1 MLKTVSSITN
11 AIGAL
16 NYKGTWNASTN
27 TPTITSSVGVKGD
40 YYVVSVGGTT
50 NINGISNWG
59 VGDWI
64 TFNGSVWQRV
74 EGGADLNGVNLSV
87 SGTTTLSGLTASTA
101 LALDASKNVVSVTN
115 TGTGDNVLG
124 TSPTMTTPRVV
135 TSLNDTNGNELF
147 GITATASAVNEITVA
162 NAATGNAPALS
173 ATGSDTNISIGITPK
188 GNGAVILPAGA
199 VGTPI
204 LSTTGDTDT
213 GIYFSAADTVAI
225 ATGGSQGG
233 RFVASGYQGSL
244 NFAPGTNFPQTS
256 TSGTDTSIVD
266 TGIFIPTNG
275 LTCHEVFIRGNPSSA
290 NLGEIRFQGLFYV
303 RTAAGWTGS
312 AVRAYITTT
321 QTYLIQVQGWFNTMT
336 FSAVFWDGSTEAT
349 DIAIGSV
356 SSNQIRIKIGGY
368 SSGVQGGS
376 QQVRMRRIFFE

>member
-16 NYKGTWNASTN
+16 NYKGTWNAATN
-27 TPTITSSVGVKGD
+27 TPTIVSSVGVKGD
-40 YYVVSVGGTT
+40 YYVVSVSGTT
-50 NINGISNWG
+50 TIDGISNWG

-74 EGGADLNGVNLSV
+74 EGGADLNGVNV
-87 SGTTTLSGLTASTA
+87 TFTGTASGPTFETSNATKGLT
-101 LALDASKNVVSVTN
+101 
-115 TGTGDNVLG
+115 
-124 TSPTMTTPRVV
+124 
-135 TSLNDTNGNELF
+135 
-147 GITATASAVNEITVA
+147 ITDNEIDADGT
-162 NAATGNAPALS
+162 
-173 ATGSDTNISIGITPK
+173 DTNIDIPITPK
-188 GNGAVILPAGA
+188 GTGAVILPAGA

-204 LSTTGDTDT
+204 LTTTGDTNT
-213 GIYFSAADTVAI
+213 GIYFPAADTVSI

-244 NFAPGTNFPQTS
+244 NVAPGTNFPQTS

-266 TGIFIPTNG
+266 TGIFIPGNG
-275 LTCHEVFIRGNPSSA
+275 LTCHEVFICGNPSSA

-321 QTYLIQVQGWFNTMT
+321 QTYLIQVQGWPNTMT

-349 DIAIGSV
+349 NIAIGSV

-368 SSGVQGGS
+368 SSGVQGGA